1 MKKLLGI
8 IFLGLLLGGC
18 ATSLPTNTSIKD
30 ILALGTDKET
40 MCKSRYY
47 ETKEFKNG
55 WQAVCHS
62 RWEKNYQ
69 YLPEHNTEII
79 WNGETRVYFIYE
91 NVKTPM
97 TCTNMWCQY
106 GDGRLKKI
114 VFSMDQAQIYANPK
128 LAKAEEE
135 RILRE
140 KKKREEEIK
149 IAEKEKKQK
158 PKKEKPEITEDN
170 NKIIPAASGTG
181 FFVSTDGHIV
191 TNNHVIDGC
200 DLVKT
205 SFNGNQIN
213 SKILSVDK
221 ANDLAILKTEIK
233 PNYIYSVSDE
243 DVELLE
249 DIIIAGYPLG
259 KQVSAAI
266 KTSKGSVTALAGY
279 QDNYSE
285 FQTDAAL
292 NSGNSGG
299 PIMNQKGNVVGVAV
313 AAFGKKEGVESFNF
327 GIKSSTL
334 RTFAKANGISFLP
347 PNRRELSNK
356 ELGQL
361 ITNGTVYLE
370 CHMTVA
376 KIKQMMS
383 EANNRKAFFTIN

>member
-1 MKKLLGI
+1 MDSQERIGLGV
-8 IFLGLLLGGC
+8 
-18 ATSLPTNTSIKD
+18 AR
-30 ILALGTDKET
+30 E
-40 MCKSRYY
+40 
-47 ETKEFKNG
+47 
-55 WQAVCHS
+55 
-62 RWEKNYQ
+62 
-69 YLPEHNTEII
+69 
-79 WNGETRVYFIYE
+79 YFIIE
-91 NVKTPM
+91 HFITPI

-213 SKILSVDK
+213 SKVLSVDK
-221 ANDLAILKTEIK
+221 ANDLAILKTDIK

-266 KTSKGSVTALAGY
+266 KTSKGSVTALAGF

-285 FQTDAAL
+285 FQTDAA
-292 NSGNSGG
+292 
-299 PIMNQKGNVVGVAV
+299 
-313 AAFGKKEGVESFNF
+313 
-327 GIKSSTL
+327 
-334 RTFAKANGISFLP
+334 
-347 PNRRELSNK
+347 
-356 ELGQL
+356 
-361 ITNGTVYLE
+361 
-370 CHMTVA
+370 
-376 KIKQMMS
+376 
-383 EANNRKAFFTIN
+383 